1 MAEKRKKDEQY
12 NKRTETLKNIYQ
24 QEAKFNKRT
33 SRMNKDEEE
42 FRDTKA
48 SFTEIE
54 NKLCDRVG
62 LKPHEYLLIKE
73 ILVRESVSQG
83 FLSKDYVNQ
92 VFDSKRTDKRKIL
105 DVFDFLVTHDL
116 VLER

>member
-1 MAEKRKKDEQY
+1 M
-12 NKRTETLKNIYQ
+12 KNIYQ

-33 SRMNKDEEE
+33 SRVSRDEDE
-42 FRDTKA
+42 FKETKG
-48 SFTEIE
+48 SFTELE
-54 NKLCDRVG
+54 NKLCEKLG

-83 FLSKDYVNQ
+83 FISREFVNQ
-92 VFDSKRTDKRKIL
+92 IFDSKRTEKHKIL